1 MDVFVMII
9 FFSKNSYFSEVPF
22 RGIVKAKSQEGGME
36 EMRDYRAKDILCRYF
51 IYFMLYSI
59 IGWCYEVF
67 LEVVVY
73 RWGFTNRGVLFGP
86 YCPVYGVG
94 ATIFLILLYPMLKE
108 RTAGRRILLIPVIFL
123 LSMTIATVLELLTS
137 YILEYVSGSWPWQT
151 YADYRFNFQGR
162 IALSPSLR
170 FGLGGVIFLY
180 LLQPLFEGLCD
191 RLGTSRTNRIAL
203 AAMVIVGMDCIFTFF
218 LK

>member
-1 MDVFVMII
+1 
-9 FFSKNSYFSEVPF
+9 
-22 RGIVKAKSQEGGME
+22 ME
-36 EMRDYRAKDILCRYF
+36 DLRAGDILCRYF
-51 IYFMLYSI
+51 IYFMLYSV

-94 ATIFLILLYPMLKE
+94 ATIFLILLYPMLKD
-108 RTAGRRILLIPVIFL
+108 RTLGRRILLIPLIFL

-191 RLGTSRTNRIAL
+191 GLGTSRTNRIAL
-203 AAMVIVGMDCIFTFF
+203 AAMVIVGLDCIFTFF